1 MITLAN
7 FGQGMLDYVI
17 CREENLK
24 NPNGPYKF
32 RFHKC
37 GKWHTV
43 TVDNIM
49 PMCGTARSAYYS
61 MIKAW
66 VVDIIQKVFK
76 QQWSLQMRNHFLNRS
91 NKELLN
97 QLLRSWSI
105 FVLPLINGNG
115 N

>member
-24 NPNGPYKF
+24 NPNGPFKF

-66 VVDIIQKVFK
+66 VVDIMVKVMK
-76 QQWSLQMRNHFLNRS
+76 LQ
-91 NKELLN
+91 
-97 QLLRSWSI
+97 
-105 FVLPLINGNG
+105 
-115 N
+115 